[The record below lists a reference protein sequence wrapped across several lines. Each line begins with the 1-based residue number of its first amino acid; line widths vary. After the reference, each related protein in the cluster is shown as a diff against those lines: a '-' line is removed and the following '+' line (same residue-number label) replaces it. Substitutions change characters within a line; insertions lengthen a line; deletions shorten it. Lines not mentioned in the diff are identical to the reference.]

1 MWAATAGASADT
13 AVADV
18 MNTRRALRRTFF
30 IASIWR
36 CAGSVQEAVP
46 GIMRPASAN
55 SEREDRAMQS
65 I

>member
-30 IASIWR
+30 IAFMWR

-46 GIMRPASAN
+46 GIMRRASAN
-55 SEREDRAMQS
+55 FEHKD
-65 I
+65 